1 MTNEASNEIKS
12 IIKARSDLFE
22 KHFAAGDAAALV
34 RDYYVGDE
42 LQPLVSEGSGPVIV
56 GHAALTAMFTAFCKD
71 FAKARQVP
79 RYIRADKDL
88 AYEVSNS
95 YLTPKAGG
103 DEVEF
108 RYVATWRRC
117 ADTWRVEAD
126 FFALGPLV

>member
-1 MTNEASNEIKS
+1 MSNAASDDIKR
-12 IIKARSDLFE
+12 IIKERSDLFE
-22 KHFAAGDAAALV
+22 QHFAAGDAVALV
-34 RDYYVGDE
+34 RDYYVPDA
-42 LQPLVSEGSGPVIV
+42 LSPLVSEGSGPVIV
-56 GHAALTAMFTAFCKD
+56 GHAALTALFEAFVKD

-103 DEVEF
+103 EEVEF